1 MIPKRTLNVLEI
13 GLRGVMAL
21 AVNELTF
28 RQEVLSSATP
38 VLVNFWAPWCGV
50 CRMVNPM
57 LAELQA
63 EWGAQIK
70 LVSINA
76 DENLRLAS
84 THKLANLPTVML
96 FDQGKVICRLDQF
109 KGRDDFHRAAAD
121 LATSLNQLMLSY
133 SYSA

>member
-1 MIPKRTLNVLEI
+1 
-13 GLRGVMAL
+13 MAL

-28 RQEVLSSATP
+28 KQEVLGSATP

-57 LAELQA
+57 LSELQA
-63 EWGAQIK
+63 EWGGQIK
-70 LVSINA
+70 LVSVNA
-76 DENLRLAS
+76 DENLRLS
-84 THKLANLPTVML
+84 SIHKLTTLPTVML

-109 KGRDDFHRAAAD
+109 KGRDDFRRAAAD
-121 LATSLNQLMLSY
+121 LETSLKQLVLSY